1 MRPLSSPQ
9 EANTSTKVDPRKLP
23 SAPHAQ
29 AAGLDARARPLVL
42 HVGDSEA
49 TRYLVARLLT
59 RGGFDVISA
68 GSGRE
73 AIARL
78 EDRPDAILLDVKL
91 PDVTGFQLCRHLRG
105 DPRAATV
112 PIVHLSANH
121 PLPEDQRYGLSV
133 GADAYLVQPVDGAV
147 LNETLR
153 RLIDGSSGE
162 SLPSQTP

>member
-1 MRPLSSPQ
+1 M
-9 EANTSTKVDPRKLP
+9 DPRNVP
-23 SAPHAQ
+23 TAPHAQ
-29 AAGLDARARPLVL
+29 NTVLGARARPLVL
-42 HVGDSEA
+42 HVEDSEA
-49 TRYLVARLLT
+49 TRYLVARLLS

-105 DPRAATV
+105 DPRAAAV
-112 PIVHLSANH
+112 PIIHLSASH

-133 GADAYLVQPVDGAV
+133 GADAYLVHPVDGAV

-153 RLIDGSSGE
+153 RLIDRSSE
-162 SLPSQTP
+162 NPPPQAS